1 MARSINRCALV
12 RNSAANAMKNEK
24 KVTAAAAAATANV
37 NKNGKLLTH
46 PRSAQHLG
54 DSRKYAS
61 GTTENN

>member
-24 KVTAAAAAATANV
+24 KVTAAAAATANV
-37 NKNGKLLTH
+37 IKNGKLLTH
-46 PRSAQHLG
+46 PRSAPHLG